1 MTDPNKNE
9 STAHKI
15 DLSIIIE
22 RYLKYSFD
30 DQYHRYKSWEHCFA
44 ALASNTDH
52 DFLALHL
59 GFYLASWGM
68 YRGSSG
74 LLQKSYQI
82 HNKAVAIIKS
92 KHYQQLQC
100 NATHE
105 ITTENI
111 PLLFD
116 LKNELAAYYASI
128 GFTRGKKT
136 ALKISATDTLISKV
150 LLGTLGCVP
159 AFDRYFCTGLKQSG
173 IKNITFE
180 KKIAGIPPEF
190 HKSIPLRSNQHP
202 TIDKKTSRYLLSR
215 HENSRHVFLADRVR
229 LRTGEEIREIL

>member
-9 STAHKI
+9 STAHNI

-44 ALASNTDH
+44 AFASNTDQ

-82 HNKAVAIIKS
+82 HNKAVAILKS
-92 KHYQQLQC
+92 KPYQQLQC

-105 ITTENI
+105 ITAENI
-111 PLLFD
+111 PLLFE
-116 LKNELAAYYASI
+116 LKNELAAHYSSI
-128 GFTRGKKT
+128 GFTRGNKT
-136 ALKISATDTLISKV
+136 ALKITATDTLISKV

-159 AFDRYFCTGLKQSG
+159 AFDKYFCKGLKQSG

-180 KKIAGIPPEF
+180 KKSLE
-190 HKSIPLRSNQHP
+190 
-202 TIDKKTSRYLLSR
+202 YLLNFTQTKHQAVTNVQRSIK
-215 HENSRHVFLADRVR
+215 DK
-229 LRTGEEIREIL
+229 TGIYYPVMKIIDMYFWQIGYDYELEKK

>member
-1 MTDPNKNE
+1 VAESNKNE
-9 STAHKI
+9 TTAHKI

-22 RYLKYSFD
+22 RYLKYSFS

-44 ALASNTDH
+44 AFASNTDH

-82 HNKAVAIIKS
+82 HNKAVAILKS
-92 KHYQQLQC
+92 KPYQQLQC

-105 ITTENI
+105 ITAENI
-111 PLLFD
+111 PLLLE
-116 LKNELAAYYASI
+116 LKNELAAHYASI
-128 GFTRGKKT
+128 GFTRGNKT
-136 ALKISATDTLISKV
+136 ALKITATDTLISKV

-159 AFDRYFCTGLKQSG
+159 AFDRYFCSGLKQSG

-180 KKIAGIPPEF
+180 KKSLEYLLNYTQTKHQAVTNVQRSIKDKTGIYYPVMKILDMYFWQIGYNFEM
-190 HKSIPLRSNQHP
+190 
-202 TIDKKTSRYLLSR
+202 DKK
-215 HENSRHVFLADRVR
+215 
-229 LRTGEEIREIL
+229 